1 METSLLEIYLGRPGP
16 TSQIILL
23 VWTSFWYFVAW
34 RNLSLDIFQIK
45 GIQIQ
50 LGKLGILLC
59 PDIQINTVYTL
70 LASLY
75 DLVKVGSDTTIESKF
90 DKRTAPSLHL

>member
-1 METSLLEIYLGRPGP
+1 MDAYLFKIYHGRPYFSNVP
-16 TSQIILL
+16 VI
-23 VWTSFWYFVAW
+23 WTSFWYFVAW